1 MQSSA
6 TAAKYFPLLIACRCG
21 NCLGK
26 QLRKRCSSSSMVY
39 VNSFT
44 YTTVRSGRLGCRGGN
59 FVFMRPS
66 AVHAISFLVVSAVGA
81 EFLS

>member
-6 TAAKYFPLLIACRCG
+6 TAAKHFAKLIACRCG
-21 NCLGK
+21 NGLGK

-44 YTTVRSGRLGCRGGN
+44 YTPVRSGHLGCRGGN
-59 FVFMRPS
+59 FVLMRPS
-66 AVHAISFLVVSAVGA
+66 AVHAISCLVVSAVGE

>member
-6 TAAKYFPLLIACRCG
+6 TGAKHFAKLIACRCG
-21 NCLGK
+21 NGLGK

-44 YTTVRSGRLGCRGGN
+44 YTTVRSGHLGCRGGN
-59 FVFMRPS
+59 FVLMRPS
-66 AVHAISFLVVSAVGA
+66 AVHAISCLVVSAVGA
-81 EFLS
+81 ELVS